1 MLIVFSLLET
11 NHTPDGRRLQL
22 DALALNP
29 ESSLLREG
37 FFRAH
42 SNLIKLEGIDEA
54 FVDSE
59 RINNIRS
66 SDILTM
72 AATDNQSVLASFDL
86 SHETVVN
93 AIFSLATTVI
103 VTILLAV
110 LSLLFS
116 SDAYKIMIRPI
127 EKMRSTVQK
136 VCIL

>member
-1 MLIVFSLLET
+1 MLTVFSLLET
-11 NHTPDGRRLQL
+11 NNTPDGRRLQL

-42 SNLIKLEGIDEA
+42 SNLIKLEGIGEA

-59 RINNIRS
+59 RITNIRS

-72 AATDNQSVLASFDL
+72 VATDSVLASFDL
-86 SHETVVN
+86 SDETVVN

-116 SDAYKIMIRPI
+116 SDAYNIMIRPI